1 MDEALATARR
11 LFSRLAVTRQ
21 RPSERLRTPRPLLT
35 SRVASGRGAMEQPN
49 NTDDVARLD
58 LRFWVALLATA
69 GAAGGLGALMMFV
82 LQQVQHLAYGY
93 RSGSFAAAVD
103 RAPTWRPLLALMV
116 GGVVCGPAWY
126 LLRRRTT
133 GNSDVDDSL
142 WTGSGDLAFPRSLG
156 TGVISEIAV
165 GAGAS
170 LGREAAPKLLGAAS
184 GSVLARWLRLD
195 PGQCRLL
202 VACGAGAG
210 MGAVYNVPLGGAL
223 ITAELLLGQL
233 SLPVIIPALVCSAA
247 ATVVS
252 WVYLPQTLTYV
263 GVPSMAVRPSQLVF
277 ALVVGPIV
285 GLASVVFVR
294 LVGWSSHRQLTGRWV
309 LVGPLAALTVLGL
322 LAMPYPLLLG
332 NGKDLIQLAF
342 VGDLRGG
349 LLALLALTL
358 LKPLATVMCLGS
370 GASGGLFTPVM
381 STGAVLG
388 LLLGRL
394 WLDVWPGPA
403 VASLVIIVAAA
414 MTGAAMQAPLS
425 ALVLVLELTG
435 TTQSILIP
443 MIVATALATGVTR
456 RLDGYSIYS
465 ARLPG
470 RPPDQEPVDAL
481 HS

>member
-1 MDEALATARR
+1 
-11 LFSRLAVTRQ
+11 
-21 RPSERLRTPRPLLT
+21 
-35 SRVASGRGAMEQPN
+35 
-49 NTDDVARLD
+49 
-58 LRFWVALLATA
+58 
-69 GAAGGLGALMMFV
+69 
-82 LQQVQHLAYGY
+82 
-93 RSGSFAAAVD
+93 
-103 RAPTWRPLLALMV
+103 
-116 GGVVCGPAWY
+116 
-126 LLRRRTT
+126 
-133 GNSDVDDSL
+133 
-142 WTGSGDLAFPRSLG
+142 
-156 TGVISEIAV
+156 
-165 GAGAS
+165 
-170 LGREAAPKLLGAAS
+170 
-184 GSVLARWLRLD
+184 VLARWLRLD

-247 ATVVS
+247 ATAVS

-263 GVPSMAVRPSQLVF
+263 GVPSMAVHPSQLVF